1 MGTNKK
7 WRSANA
13 RQIIWLICVVFSVCI
28 GIWAYMSYAQSGR
41 RVVVSF
47 SPNGGQQ
54 SPLYNLEVADD
65 DRLRAKGLMF
75 RKPGDLADNEGMFF
89 AFPEEK
95 KHTFWMKNTYIPL
108 SIAYINEHGQ
118 IVSIHDMQPHD
129 VSSVCSLAPAMYALE
144 TKQGWYQEQKIKIGD
159 SIRIKQTTSQ

>member
-1 MGTNKK
+1 
-7 WRSANA
+7 
-13 RQIIWLICVVFSVCI
+13 
-28 GIWAYMSYAQSGR
+28 MSYAQSGR
-41 RVVVSF
+41 RVTVSF
-47 SPNGGQQ
+47 SLNGGQQ

-108 SIAYINEHGQ
+108 DIIFISRELVVMGVLNNIPVLNEQERSIDAKSRYVIELPAGSAQ
-118 IVSIHDMQPHD
+118 KAGV
-129 VSSVCSLAPAMYALE
+129 VKGARVKVVGSVPV
-144 TKQGWYQEQKIKIGD
+144 G
-159 SIRIKQTTSQ
+159 R